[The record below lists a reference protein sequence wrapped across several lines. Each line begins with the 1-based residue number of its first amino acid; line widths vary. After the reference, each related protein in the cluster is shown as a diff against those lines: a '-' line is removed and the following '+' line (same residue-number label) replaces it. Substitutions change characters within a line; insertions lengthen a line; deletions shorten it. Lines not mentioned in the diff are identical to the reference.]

1 MATAKTKSPKSGPE
15 SLTADDL
22 LHLHNQGI
30 RGELVRGVFT
40 ERMSSGIQHGTLVV
54 NLASE
59 MRTFVKPRRLGRLV
73 ASDSGVKLGRNPD
86 TVREPDIAF
95 FSVHK
100 MPLDAEVPG
109 YAEVPPDLVVEVV
122 SPSNTHREVSDK
134 ALMWLNAGVTV
145 VWVVDSIRRRVEVH
159 RQGREVLVLAESDTL
174 DGEDVLPG
182 FSCLIANIFTV

>member
-22 LHLHNQGI
+22 LHLHSQGI

-73 ASDSGVKLGRNPD
+73 ASDSGVRLGRNPD

-134 ALMWLNAGVTV
+134 ALMWLNAGVIV

-159 RQGREVLVLAESDTL
+159 CQGREVLVLAESDTL

-182 FSCLIANIFTV
+182 FSCLIADIFTV